1 MPRKPSTDPTPRTTP
16 DTKRPYVR
24 PVLKRYGDLAQLTQ
38 AKGMTGTQLR
48 RRDGEQQQ
56 DHLSGALPLA

>member
-1 MPRKPSTDPTPRTTP
+1 MPKKSSTDATPRTTPP

-38 AKGMTGTQLR
+38 AKGMTGQQA
-48 RRDGEQQQ
+48 DG
-56 DHLSGALPLA
+56 AIANNNNTI

>member
-1 MPRKPSTDPTPRTTP
+1 MSRKPSTETRMLAAH

-38 AKGMTGTQLR
+38 AKGMTGTQS
-48 RRDGEQQQ
+48 DG
-56 DHLSGALPLA
+56 AMANNNKTI

>member
-1 MPRKPSTDPTPRTTP
+1 MPRTPSTEPTPRTTP

-38 AKGMTGTQLR
+38 AKGMTGTLS
-48 RRDGEQQQ
+48 DG
-56 DHLSGALPLA
+56 AIANNNTTV

>member
-1 MPRKPSTDPTPRTTP
+1 MPRKPSTEPTPRTTP

-38 AKGMTGTQLR
+38 AKGMSGT
-48 RRDGEQQQ
+48 
-56 DHLSGALPLA
+56 LSDGALANNNKTV

>member
-1 MPRKPSTDPTPRTTP
+1 MSRKPSTDATTRTTP

-38 AKGMTGTQLR
+38 SKRPTGTQP
-48 RRDGEQQQ
+48 DGV
-56 DHLSGALPLA
+56 LANNNKSL

>member
-1 MPRKPSTDPTPRTTP
+1 MPRKPSTDPTTRTVH

-38 AKGMTGTQLR
+38 QKGMTGTST
-48 RRDGEQQQ
+48 DG
-56 DHLSGALPLA
+56 DIANNNKTI